1 METEFKK
8 KNKHIFK
15 LNNGEVGQEAAEDL
29 AEGYVDANGVY
40 HGVDQDEKLF
50 QQNEKLLQRLTK
62 AASLK
67 SNLKPGAVSDVSQYG
82 ANDQTSATE

>member
-1 METEFKK
+1 M
-8 KNKHIFK
+8 
-15 LNNGEVGQEAAEDL
+15 
-29 AEGYVDANGVY
+29 Y

-67 SNLKPGAVSDVSQYG
+67 TGLKPGVVNDASQYGAG
-82 ANDQTSATE
+82 ANDQTSATEQ

>member
-1 METEFKK
+1 MEIDFKK
-8 KNKHIFK
+8 RNKHIFK
-15 LNNGEVGQEAAEDL
+15 LNNGEVGQEAAQDL
-29 AEGYVDANGVY
+29 AEGYVDEYGVY

-67 SNLKPGAVSDVSQYG
+67 SGLKPGAVNDVSQYHGAG
-82 ANDQTSATE
+82 AND